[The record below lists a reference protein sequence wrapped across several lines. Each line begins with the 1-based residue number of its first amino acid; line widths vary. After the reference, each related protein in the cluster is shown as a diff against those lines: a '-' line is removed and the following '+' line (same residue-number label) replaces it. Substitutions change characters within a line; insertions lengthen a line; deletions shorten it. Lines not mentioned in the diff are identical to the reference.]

1 MSQFEPGFVSV
12 NAPYEPINAK
22 VPTYVCSDAGPNLV
36 EQTSEKRPAASGGL
50 RALAARIEDQSLWQ
64 RRTELR
70 VSAEFGEQLVR
81 IL

>member
-50 RALAARIEDQSLWQ
+50 RALAARIEDQ